1 MHIIL
6 RSQSQLLELSQKSC
20 CRQRA
25 NIFCVSTNR
34 RAPISYTYG
43 NFYTYT
49 LYRNRTYTHVFLFM
63 WCGVIHQF
71 LYTLDWPHKGWGSHV
86 HNIWAYSQQQ
96 CEHSWLSQKSLWPT
110 RTHTDK
116 ATATHT
122 YTYTP
127 EEINDCD
134 LLHLIAHKPG
144 PSTCSN
150 NFWLSHLS
158 RFASMRGWAASSS
171 EIAGDERANEHL
183 RFTVPPINLRPPLSL
198 TKRNVHFI
206 KTNFNRPT
214 RGCQT
219 ATTAGAVAALSTFH
233 FIFDLFDLKQTNSS
247 QAKCYKLT

>member
-1 MHIIL
+1 M
-6 RSQSQLLELSQKSC
+6 RG
-20 CRQRA
+20 
-25 NIFCVSTNR
+25 
-34 RAPISYTYG
+34 P
-43 NFYTYT
+43 
-49 LYRNRTYTHVFLFM
+49 
-63 WCGVIHQF
+63 IHQF

-206 KTNFNRPT
+206 KTNFNARHD
-214 RGCQT
+214 Q
-219 ATTAGAVAALSTFH
+219 
-233 FIFDLFDLKQTNSS
+233 QTNTWLSNS
-247 QAKCYKLT
+247 NYSRCRCMHFPPSTLFLIYLI

>member
-1 MHIIL
+1 M
-6 RSQSQLLELSQKSC
+6 RG
-20 CRQRA
+20 
-25 NIFCVSTNR
+25 
-34 RAPISYTYG
+34 P
-43 NFYTYT
+43 
-49 LYRNRTYTHVFLFM
+49 
-63 WCGVIHQF
+63 IHQF

-110 RTHTDK
+110 RTHTYK

-122 YTYTP
+122 YTHTP

-171 EIAGDERANEHL
+171 EIAGDERTNERTFEVYSAANQ
-183 RFTVPPINLRPPLSL
+183 FT
-198 TKRNVHFI
+198 
-206 KTNFNRPT
+206 
-214 RGCQT
+214 
-219 ATTAGAVAALSTFH
+219 AAVES
-233 FIFDLFDLKQTNSS
+233 D
-247 QAKCYKLT
+247 QAQRTLH